1 MRRAGVER
9 VGDDFSENGLLER
22 TGVGI
27 TKVFEKMLQ
36 IDSRFTH
43 GNILSGDPAIASL
56 PMRLDVSSDTRR
68 ERRKR
73 H

>member
-1 MRRAGVER
+1 
-9 VGDDFSENGLLER
+9 
-22 TGVGI
+22 
-27 TKVFEKMLQ
+27 MLQ